1 MQDILSKFTEASS
14 LQYFAAFVS
23 LVWLLGIIR
32 PRRIRGPANTS
43 TKQMLVWFF
52 VALLSAGATFLFLS
66 KATAEPSSAIP
77 ASAELKK
84 IARVVDGD
92 TIELSDGTRVR
103 LHGIDTPE
111 RNQPYGKEA
120 TRELNRLLGRSVYV
134 EATDT
139 DRYGRTVAVL
149 WTSDGVNVNLEMVC
163 RGAAWWYERYARGN
177 TELRECRA
185 SARESNLG
193 LWDGD
198 PVEPW
203 VWRRRWALR
212 ND

>member
-1 MQDILSKFTEASS
+1 MQDIISKFTEASS
-14 LQYFAAFVS
+14 LQYLAAFVS
-23 LVWLLGIIR
+23 LVWLLGMTGIIR
-32 PRRIRGPANTS
+32 PKRIRGSANAS
-43 TKQMLVWFF
+43 TKHMLLWFS
-52 VALLSAGATFLFLS
+52 VALLTAGVAYLVLNEDTR
-66 KATAEPSSAIP
+66 EPSSVIP
-77 ASAELKK
+77 ASAQLKK

-92 TIELSDGTRVR
+92 TVELSDGTRVR

-111 RNQPYGKEA
+111 YDQPYGKAA
-120 TRELNRLLGRSVYV
+120 TRELNRLLARSVYV

-139 DRYGRTVAVL
+139 DRYGRIVAVL

-163 RGAAWWYERYARGN
+163 RGAAWWYERYARGD
-177 TELRECRA
+177 TKLRECQD

-203 VWRRRWALR
+203 VWRRKQ
-212 ND
+212 

>member
-1 MQDILSKFTEASS
+1 MQDLLSKFTEASS

-23 LVWLLGIIR
+23 LVWLLGMTGFIR
-32 PRRIRGPANTS
+32 PKRIRGSAKAS
-43 TKQMLVWFF
+43 TKQMLLWFS
-52 VALLSAGATFLFLS
+52 VALLIAGGAYLVLNEDFT
-66 KATAEPSSAIP
+66 EPSSAIP

-92 TIELSDGTRVR
+92 TIELSNGTRVR
-103 LHGIDTPE
+103 LHDIDTPE
-111 RNQPYGKEA
+111 YDQPYGKAA
-120 TRELNRLLGRSVYV
+120 TRELNSLLGRSVYV

-177 TELRECRA
+177 TDLRECQK

-193 LWDGD
+193 LWDDD

-203 VWRRRWALR
+203 KWRRR
-212 ND
+212 

>member
-1 MQDILSKFTEASS
+1 MEDILSKFTEASS

-23 LVWLLGIIR
+23 LVWLLGITGIIR
-32 PRRIRGPANTS
+32 PKRVRGSANAS
-43 TKQMLVWFF
+43 TKQILLWFS
-52 VALLSAGATFLFLS
+52 VALLIAGGAYLVLKEDFT
-66 KATAEPSSAIP
+66 EPSSFIP

-111 RNQPYGKEA
+111 YDQPYGKAA
-120 TRELNRLLGRSVYV
+120 TRELNKLLGSSVYV

-163 RGAAWWYERYARGN
+163 RSAASRIAVLLSCVLVDLAKRVLPR
-177 TELRECRA
+177 T
-185 SARESNLG
+185 
-193 LWDGD
+193 
-198 PVEPW
+198 
-203 VWRRRWALR
+203 
-212 ND
+212 

>member
-14 LQYFAAFVS
+14 LQYLAAFVS
-23 LVWLLGIIR
+23 LVWLLGMTGIIR
-32 PRRIRGPANTS
+32 PKRIRGSANAS
-43 TKQMLVWFF
+43 TKQMVLWFST
-52 VALLSAGATFLFLS
+52 ALLIAGGAFLGLRGTF
-66 KATAEPSSAIP
+66 TEPSSGIP

-84 IARVVDGD
+84 IVRVVDGD
-92 TIELSDGTRVR
+92 TIELTDGTRVR

-111 RNQPYGKEA
+111 YDQPYGRAA
-120 TRELNRLLGRSVYV
+120 TRELNRLLGHSVYV

-163 RGAAWWYERYARGN
+163 RGAAWWYERYARGD
-177 TELRECRA
+177 TELRDCQE

-203 VWRRRWALR
+203 VWRRR
-212 ND
+212 

>member
-1 MQDILSKFTEASS
+1 MA
-14 LQYFAAFVS
+14 
-23 LVWLLGIIR
+23 GIIR
-32 PRRIRGPANTS
+32 PKRIRGSANAS
-43 TKQMLVWFF
+43 TKQMLLWFS
-52 VALLSAGATFLFLS
+52 VALLIAGGAYLVLKEDTR
-66 KATAEPSSAIP
+66 EPPSAIP
-77 ASAELKK
+77 SSAELKK

-111 RNQPYGKEA
+111 YDQPYGKAA

-134 EATDT
+134 EARDT

-149 WTSDGVNVNLEMVC
+149 WTRDGVNVNLEMVC
-163 RGAAWWYERYARGN
+163 RGVAWWYERYSRGE
-177 TELRECRA
+177 TDLRECQE

-203 VWRRRWALR
+203 EWRRR
-212 ND
+212 

>member
-1 MQDILSKFTEASS
+1 M
-14 LQYFAAFVS
+14 
-23 LVWLLGIIR
+23 
-32 PRRIRGPANTS
+32 
-43 TKQMLVWFF
+43 
-52 VALLSAGATFLFLS
+52 
-66 KATAEPSSAIP
+66 
-77 ASAELKK
+77 
-84 IARVVDGD
+84 GD

-111 RNQPYGKEA
+111 YDQPYGRAA

-149 WTSDGVNVNLEMVC
+149 WISDGVNVNLEMVC
-163 RGAAWWYERYARGN
+163 RGAAWWYERYARDD
-177 TELRECRA
+177 TDLRECQE
-185 SARESNLG
+185 SARENNLG

-203 VWRRRWALR
+203 EWRRE
-212 ND
+212 